1 MSFLGQPKH
10 ITGHFSFFDD
20 LDLLPGDSM
29 IGICN
34 ISEDFTVYYNHPLE
48 ASTDNCHDLIL
59 ISYPDNSHFRF

>member
-1 MSFLGQPKH
+1 
-10 ITGHFSFFDD
+10 
-20 LDLLPGDSM
+20 M

-34 ISEDFTVYYNHPLE
+34 ISEDFTVHYNHPLE